1 MSVSGDVTGYL
12 KYLLTR
18 GMTAKGLKPCTPL
31 VVANYIQVNSVTLDK
46 LIKRVMDDDIQ
57 GYDIDYYTTEL
68 ERMVKE
74 DFVGRE
80 QLTDQEIEQYAQFYE
95 RCDDMDH
102 EDALSDLL
110 WS

>member
-18 GMTAKGLKPCTPL
+18 DMTEKGLKPCTPL
-31 VVANYIQVNSVTLDK
+31 EVANYIQVNSTTLDK

-57 GYDIDYYTTEL
+57 GHDIDYYTTVL
-68 ERMVKE
+68 ECMVKE
-74 DFVGRE
+74 DFADRE
-80 QLTDQEIEQYAQFYE
+80 RLTDQEIEQYEQF
-95 RCDDMDH
+95 DDMDS